1 MNNTVVQQVEKWYAE
16 HALSLSEIA
25 IKLRMSSIQPRDAI
39 EGKVAIEIETPE
51 MIASACFWNWGDV
64 TFITVN
70 KRSRKE
76 KVDDRKL
83 RSSDDI
89 PSMLDDYF
97 REVTGS
103 AG

>member
-1 MNNTVVQQVEKWYAE
+1 MNNTVVQQVEKWSADQ
-16 HALSLSEIA
+16 ALCLWEIA
-25 IKLRMSSIQPRDAI
+25 IKIRMSSIQPRDAI

-51 MIASACFWNWGDV
+51 MIASASFWNWGDV

-103 AG
+103 A